1 MLRDITERKK
11 IEARLELMANTDEL
25 TGIYNR
31 RHFIERLEQ
40 ELLRARRYGQKASLI
55 LFDADNFK
63 MVNDTHGHDVG
74 DEVLIAITN
83 VTKACLRE
91 VDCFGRFGGEEF
103 VVLLPE
109 TPLEAAL
116 TVAERIRRSI
126 EQTELPLEDG
136 SALRF
141 TVSLGVTQ
149 IHEEEEGHDRI
160 IRRADSAMYRA
171 KQTGRN
177 KVESE

>member
-1 MLRDITERKK
+1 MGNFVI
-11 IEARLELMANTDEL
+11 DEL

-40 ELLRARRYGQKASLI
+40 EVLRARRYSQKASLI

-74 DEVLIAITN
+74 DDVLVAITET
-83 VTKACLRE
+83 TKGCLRE

-109 TPLEAAL
+109 TSLEEAL
-116 TVAERIRRSI
+116 IVAERIRRSI
-126 EQTELPLEDG
+126 EKTELPLEDG
-136 SALRF
+136 SALHF

-149 IHEEEEGHDRI
+149 IHEQEEGHDKI
-160 IRRADSAMYRA
+160 IRRADMAMYRA
-171 KQTGRN
+171 KQGGRN